1 MRKSILSI
9 LAIAFI
15 AQDTNAYT
23 LGDELTGDTKLAC
36 EAVLCL
42 STTSRP
48 SECKSAIKRYFSI
61 KMRKPH
67 KTIQARLNFLKL
79 CPTNVGVDKE
89 TLAKIGIDE
98 YEQANG
104 LNGLVTT
111 ISTLPYD
118 CTPESLNKQV
128 ERRRVCQ
135 DKECETL
142 YRIKPTLPKA
152 CQNLAQ
158 HQWTI
163 IQLPEYRGDRSW
175 NKEYPTYKV
184 WFNKDQ

>member
-1 MRKSILSI
+1 M
-9 LAIAFI
+9 
-15 AQDTNAYT
+15 
-23 LGDELTGDTKLAC
+23 
-36 EAVLCL
+36 
-42 STTSRP
+42 
-48 SECKSAIKRYFSI
+48 
-61 KMRKPH
+61 
-67 KTIQARLNFLKL
+67 
-79 CPTNVGVDKE
+79 
-89 TLAKIGIDE
+89 
-98 YEQANG
+98 
-104 LNGLVTT
+104 
-111 ISTLPYD
+111 
-118 CTPESLNKQV
+118 
-128 ERRRVCQ
+128 CQ